1 MSDITHLP
9 QPDDIDT
16 QACERIVRLHGRK
29 PSAAELQELHD
40 WMSQSPRHYETLMHY
55 AHTWDDANMLTAVLG
70 AASGAKSPNASPS
83 SPPRRAFLGWSGAFV
98 GGIVAAGICGW
109 LGYISLIQPYPHA
122 SYATALGQ
130 QQHVVMPDASEI
142 HLNTDSLARVV
153 YSREY
158 RDIFLEEGEA
168 LFEVAH
174 DAGRPF
180 RVHVAGNIIRAV
192 GTAFSVRVE
201 KASVKLVVSEGQV
214 DFIPQQLLPPEIA
227 PEDADANAPSPS
239 PAPARRV
246 ASLHVARYDNG
257 ALEVQTVDEQSM
269 SRSLAW
275 RDGVLAFN
283 GEPLED
289 VVAEFS
295 RYSSAEFVFDN
306 PSLRKMR
313 IGGYFDAGRVDGLI
327 IALEGSFGIDVS
339 RDEAGRYILSGGN
352 IE

>member
-16 QACERIVRLHGRK
+16 QACERIVHLHGRK
-29 PSAAELQELHD
+29 PSAAELKELHD
-40 WMSQSPRHYETLMHY
+40 WMNQSPRHYEALMHY
-55 AHTWDDANMLTAVLG
+55 ARTWDDANVLTAMLG
-70 AASGAKSPNASPS
+70 AEADARADSASARLS
-83 SPPRRAFLGWSGAFV
+83 PRRAFLGWGAAFA
-98 GGIVAAGICGW
+98 GGVAAAVIAGW
-109 LGYISLIQPYPHA
+109 LGYVSLIEPYPHA
-122 SYATALGQ
+122 SYATAVGQ
-130 QQHVVMPDASEI
+130 RQRVDLPDASEI
-142 HLNTDSLARVV
+142 HLNTDSVVRVA
-153 YSREY
+153 YSRDY

-214 DFIPQQLLPPEIA
+214 DFIPQQAPSADMGPPETG
-227 PEDADANAPSPS
+227 APSS
-239 PAPARRV
+239 APLQRV
-246 ASLHVARYDNG
+246 ASLHVARFENG
-257 ALEVQTVDEQSM
+257 ALDVHTVDEQSL

-295 RYSSAEFVFDN
+295 RYSSAEFVFEN

-313 IGGYFDAGRVDGLI
+313 IGGYFDAGRIDGLI
-327 IALEGSFGIDVS
+327 IALEGSFGIDVR

-352 IE
+352 TE

>member
-9 QPDDIDT
+9 QADDLDT

-40 WMSQSPRHYETLMHY
+40 WMNQSPRHYETLMHY
-55 AHTWDDANMLTAVLG
+55 AHTWDDANILTAILG
-70 AASGAKSPNASPS
+70 AAPDAKPNKVSVSPR
-83 SPPRRAFLGWSGAFV
+83 PRRAFLGWSAAFAGGA
-98 GGIVAAGICGW
+98 AAAMIGGW
-109 LGYISLIQPYPHA
+109 LGYLSLIKPYPHA

-130 QQHVVMPDASEI
+130 QQHILLPDAPEI

-153 YSREY
+153 YTREY

-192 GTAFSVRVE
+192 GTAFSVRVD
-201 KASVKLVVSEGQV
+201 KTSVKLVVSDGQV
-214 DFIPQQLLPPEIA
+214 DFIPQPEPA
-227 PEDADANAPSPS
+227 SGVAAAGSPVS
-239 PAPARRV
+239 TPAPLQRV
-246 ASLHVARYDNG
+246 SSLHVARYAQG
-257 ALEVQTVDEQSM
+257 ALEVQTVDEQSL

-289 VVAEFS
+289 VVTEFS
-295 RYSSAEFVFDN
+295 RYSSAEFVFEN

-313 IGGYFDAGRVDGLI
+313 IGGYFDAGRIDGLI
-327 IALEGSFGIDVS
+327 IALEGSFGIDVR
-339 RDEAGRYILSGGN
+339 RDETGRYILSGGN